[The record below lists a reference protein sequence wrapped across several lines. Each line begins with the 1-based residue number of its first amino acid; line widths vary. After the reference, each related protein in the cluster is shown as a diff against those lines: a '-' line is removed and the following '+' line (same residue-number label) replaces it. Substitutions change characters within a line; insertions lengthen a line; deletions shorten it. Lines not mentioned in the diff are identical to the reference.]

1 MADKVATDASAAEE
15 PTSKLVEMITSF
27 GLIAFTIA
35 VGLLCVLVL
44 ACTLTQTR
52 MSGMSID
59 GVNISIW
66 KLNDIRKQWNDI
78 RLQISKQSRSLPPA
92 ETTRVDAEKNFND
105 YDIYYKPARTALD
118 ELLEEFHF
126 VVQPFD
132 PALAK
137 AMAGN
142 SPAEQMGR
150 LDAAKGSL
158 KDHPELQPLIGKI
171 TTAYEAYR
179 PVGETHLKLR
189 AARDAARSQAAGV
202 QDGMKSL
209 RASLDSLFAEISRKP
224 LDDPTRSRIENALF
238 EMYSVEGPLGKFING
253 LIITQ
258 PDILTLALVILMGLL
273 GSALQMTHALFKR
286 SRVERFGVYFLR
298 LSVGAITALVIF
310 IVAKAGVPVVTDAS
324 RLGGDAPINP
334 YFVSFLAIISGLMSE
349 NAILSVQTQGARFFA
364 PETVPDQLRWARF
377 DLHEAFKKASRDPDN
392 VKRLLNAEDS
402 QFDAWISGKEPLPGS
417 AQTMIA
423 GVLETPRRELFTD
436 IPPEEA
442 RQSADGVSAS

>member
-1 MADKVATDASAAEE
+1 
-15 PTSKLVEMITSF
+15 MITSF

-44 ACTLTQTR
+44 ACTLTQSR

-78 RLQISKQSRSLPPA
+78 RLQISKQSQSLPPA
-92 ETTRVDAEKNFND
+92 ETTRVDAEKHFND
-105 YDIYYKPARTALD
+105 YDFYYKPASTAPA
-118 ELLEEFHF
+118 ELLEECHF

-137 AMAGN
+137 AMAGH

-150 LDAAKGSL
+150 LNAAKESL
-158 KDHPELQPLIGKI
+158 RDHPELRPLIGKT

-202 QDGMKSL
+202 QEGMKSL
-209 RASLDSLFAEISRKP
+209 RASLDSLFAEISRKR
-224 LDDPTRSRIENALF
+224 LDDPTRSRIENPLF

-324 RLGGDAPINP
+324 RLGGDAPINTH
-334 YFVSFLAIISGLMSE
+334 FVSLPPIIWGLMSE
-349 NAILSVQTQGARFFA
+349 NAIRSVQTQGARFFA

-377 DLHEAFKKASRDPDN
+377 DLHDAFKKASRD
-392 VKRLLNAEDS
+392 
-402 QFDAWISGKEPLPGS
+402 
-417 AQTMIA
+417 
-423 GVLETPRRELFTD
+423 
-436 IPPEEA
+436 
-442 RQSADGVSAS
+442 

>member
-1 MADKVATDASAAEE
+1 VADKVATDASAAEE

-150 LDAAKGSL
+150 LNAAKGSL

-171 TTAYEAYR
+171 TTAYE
-179 PVGETHLKLR
+179 
-189 AARDAARSQAAGV
+189 
-202 QDGMKSL
+202 
-209 RASLDSLFAEISRKP
+209 
-224 LDDPTRSRIENALF
+224 
-238 EMYSVEGPLGKFING
+238 G
-253 LIITQ
+253 L
-258 PDILTLALVILMGLL
+258 
-273 GSALQMTHALFKR
+273 
-286 SRVERFGVYFLR
+286 
-298 LSVGAITALVIF
+298 
-310 IVAKAGVPVVTDAS
+310 
-324 RLGGDAPINP
+324 
-334 YFVSFLAIISGLMSE
+334 
-349 NAILSVQTQGARFFA
+349 
-364 PETVPDQLRWARF
+364 
-377 DLHEAFKKASRDPDN
+377 
-392 VKRLLNAEDS
+392 
-402 QFDAWISGKEPLPGS
+402 
-417 AQTMIA
+417 
-423 GVLETPRRELFTD
+423 
-436 IPPEEA
+436 
-442 RQSADGVSAS
+442 

>member
-1 MADKVATDASAAEE
+1 VADKVATDASAAEE

-132 PALAK
+132 PTLAK

-150 LDAAKGSL
+150 LNAAKGSL
-158 KDHPELQPLIGKI
+158 KDHPELQPLIVKI

-273 GSALQMTHALFKR
+273 GR
-286 SRVERFGVYFLR
+286 
-298 LSVGAITALVIF
+298 
-310 IVAKAGVPVVTDAS
+310 
-324 RLGGDAPINP
+324 
-334 YFVSFLAIISGLMSE
+334 VSFLAIISGLMSE